1 MTLTDLNN
9 YIKRQQEIDDIQQQL
24 NEKYVAD
31 TVTTCTPPSYTQHSK
46 RVEGYLPSG
55 NTVSLLSRLSTLREC
70 QRACEEYVNNIDDW
84 QTRKMFELKFFECKT
99 YLQIAMQLSCGRL
112 SEDAIEKRIKRFLK
126 KSQ

>member
-9 YIKRQQEIDDIQQQL
+9 YRKRQQEIDDIQQQL

-55 NTVSLLSRLSTLREC
+55 NTVSLLSRLSALREC

-84 QTRKMFELKFFECKT
+84 QTRKMFELKFFEGKT
-99 YLQIAMQLSCGRL
+99 YLQIAMAMSKGRMSESCVRM
-112 SEDAIEKRIKRFLK
+112 RIKRYL
-126 KSQ
+126 QEI

>member
-9 YIKRQQEIDDIQQQL
+9 YRKRQQEIDDIQQQL

-55 NTVSLLSRLSTLREC
+55 NTVSLLTRLSALRER
-70 QRACEEYVNNIDDW
+70 QRACEEYVSNIDDW
-84 QTRKMFELKFFECKT
+84 QTRKMFELKFFEGKT
-99 YLQIAMQLSCGRL
+99 YLQIAMAMSKGRMSESCVRM
-112 SEDAIEKRIKRFLK
+112 RIKRYL
-126 KSQ
+126 QEI